1 MRLQRAFFVLLVLAL
16 AGVGGS
22 AAPGLF
28 TSQAI
33 AQTTPPPFSCFF
45 AAFNQFNNLFNS
57 GIQCGTPGPA
67 GGGGT
72 TLIQPS
78 PPITVTQVTSSPLTY
93 QIGLNIGNCLGV
105 SGGGALQYTCPTG
118 APQATPSPQA
128 TATGCGTLAWSGSFP
143 YLLTGNFS
151 SCAANATPSPSAT
164 STGCGTLAWSGSW
177 PYLLTGNFSACGG
190 ASTGVNLYTP
200 VPIPSVGAA
209 TPQPG
214 YISVGGVFIG
224 PQASP
229 TTWPEAIIIPTVA
242 SACAAGGNQGHV
254 SWGTDNTD
262 PVIGVPNT
270 LFGVLLRV
278 GCYTTGS
285 GGFSSLTLDG
295 GGNLAISG
303 SLYTG
308 SVGAN
313 NPSIFVQSQTGINFP
328 NSSTSDHG
336 CNVIDAQAPY
346 GIELVH
352 ATSGTCTF
360 LLPDI
365 TATSVLCTDTTGNG
379 HALIACPDTTGVHA
393 YSVAV
398 NTGGACTAF
407 VSCGTVTFNW
417 PVSYGT
423 APNCSGAAVQDA
435 TTAAQ
440 MWVTGISAI
449 STTAVTWTFSPLA
462 TTGGAHAL
470 TLTFTCGNT

>member
-1 MRLQRAFFVLLVLAL
+1 MILRRAFFILVAL
-16 AGVGGS
+16 AVAGAIGS
-22 AAPGLF
+22 AKPGLF
-28 TSQAI
+28 YSARAV
-33 AQTTPPPFSCFF
+33 AQTTAPPFSCFF

-67 GGGGT
+67 GGGT

-128 TATGCGTLAWSGSFP
+128 TSTGCGTLAWSGSFP

-151 SCAANATPSPSAT
+151 SCAAQATPSPSAS
-164 STGCGTLAWSGSW
+164 STGCGSLSWSGSW
-177 PYLLTGNFSACGG
+177 PYMINGNFSSCSAG
-190 ASTGVNLYTP
+190 STGVNLYTP
-200 VPIPSVGAA
+200 VPIPSSA
-209 TPQPG
+209 TASPQPG
-214 YISVGGVFIG
+214 YIAVGGAFIG
-224 PQASP
+224 PQGTP
-229 TTWPEAIIIPTVA
+229 TPWPYAVIVA
-242 SACAAGGNQGHV
+242 SATSTCNAAGNQGYIE
-254 SWGTDNTD
+254 WGTDNTT
-262 PVIGVPNT
+262 PVIGT
-270 LFGVLLRV
+270 TIKGLDLRI
-278 GCYTTGS
+278 GCYTLGG
-285 GGFSSLTLDG
+285 GGFTHLDLDDS
-295 GGNLAISG
+295 GNLAISG
-303 SLYTG
+303 GLYTG
-308 SVGAN
+308 ALGGPA
-313 NPSIFVQSQTGINFP
+313 IFFQGSSGLQFP
-328 NSSTSDHG
+328 NSSSSG
-336 CNVIDAQAPY
+336 NACNLVDAAAAVK
-346 GIELVH
+346 LVH

-360 LLPDI
+360 GLNDV
-365 TATSVLCTDTTGNG
+365 ATSSALCTDTGDK
-379 HALIACPDTTGVHA
+379 IVACPTTTAVHA

-398 NTGGACTAF
+398 NTGGVCTQF

-417 PVSYGT
+417 PNAYGT
-423 APNCSGAAVQDA
+423 APDCSGAAVQDA